1 LTFSAFRRAYELLLE
16 NIVLFLMIALT
27 VLVILGAGF
36 RYLGSALTWYDEVAS
51 IGLVWLTYYGS
62 ALAALR
68 GAHIGVPGFV
78 NAMPPRLRLV
88 VTLFAEAVVLS
99 FFVLLAIY
107 GTQVLIVLKGEHLV
121 TLPEV
126 STQLTQS
133 VIPIGAAMFVIAELL
148 RLPDV
153 LRAARGGGFVDAET
167 IEAMAHGPP
176 DTTGSAG
183 AER

>member
-1 LTFSAFRRAYELLLE
+1 MVRRAYELLLE
-16 NIVLFLMIALT
+16 SIVLVLMIALT
-27 VLVILGAGF
+27 LLVILGAGF

-78 NAMPPRLRLV
+78 NAMPPRIRV
-88 VTLFAEAVVLS
+88 PVTLFAEAVVLF

-107 GTQVLIVLKGEHLV
+107 GVQVLMVLQGEHLI

-126 STQLTQS
+126 STQITQS
-133 VIPIGAAMFVIAELL
+133 VIPIGAALFVIAELL

-153 LRAARGGGFVDAET
+153 LRAARDAGFVDAET
-167 IEAMAHGPP
+167 LEAMAHGAP
-176 DTTGSAG
+176 DPTGGAG
-183 AER
+183 AH

>member
-1 LTFSAFRRAYELLLE
+1 
-16 NIVLFLMIALT
+16 MIALT

-68 GAHIGVPGFV
+68 GAHIGVPGLI
-78 NAMPPRLRLV
+78 NAMPPRLRV
-88 VTLFAEAVVLS
+88 GVTLFAEAVVLL

-107 GTQVLIVLKGEHLV
+107 GLQVLMVLRGEHLV
-121 TLPEV
+121 TLPEI

-133 VIPIGAAMFVIAELL
+133 VIPIGAVLFVIAELL

-153 LRAARGGGFVDAET
+153 LRAARGEGFLDAET
-167 IEAMAHGPP
+167 LEALAHGAP
-176 DTTGSAG
+176 DTTGGAG
-183 AER
+183 AQP

>member
-1 LTFSAFRRAYELLLE
+1 MVRRAYELLLE
-16 NIVLFLMIALT
+16 SIVLVLMIALT
-27 VLVILGAGF
+27 LLVILGAGF

-78 NAMPPRLRLV
+78 NAMPPRIRV
-88 VTLFAEAVVLS
+88 AVTLFAEAVVLF

-107 GTQVLIVLKGEHLV
+107 GVQVLMVLQGEHLI

-126 STQLTQS
+126 STQITQS
-133 VIPIGAAMFVIAELL
+133 VIPIGAALFVIAELL

-153 LRAARGGGFVDAET
+153 LRAARGAGFVDAET
-167 IEAMAHGPP
+167 LEAMAHGAP
-176 DTTGSAG
+176 DPTGGAG
-183 AER
+183 AQR